1 VPSNTSIF
9 TDADGSLTLSVPTG
23 TEGEAAQT
31 LVLGPYELLTVGR
44 VSDVHVEVHSEI
56 HVFREVGRR
65 LPSELRAG
73 SITIGGTIGRAYI
86 NGALIKLLLGEA
98 ATSAPA
104 AGFLQPSFN
113 MTLLLENAAAP
124 GVRNTATLHGVKIE
138 DWSYDLDADMI
149 VREAIRFRALSLD
162 VADEPL

>member
-1 VPSNTSIF
+1 MPANTSIF

-23 TEGEAAQT
+23 TEGEAAQN

-73 SITIGGTIGRAYI
+73 SITISGTIGRAYI

-98 ATSAPA
+98 AFSSSSVMLN
-104 AGFLQPSFN
+104 AGWRKPPRRVCA
-113 MTLLLENAAAP
+113 T
-124 GVRNTATLHGVKIE
+124 RRRCTA
-138 DWSYDLDADMI
+138 
-149 VREAIRFRALSLD
+149 
-162 VADEPL
+162 